1 MCVWR
6 DRYRWTWVNGPA
18 FQICV
23 VSIAIVT
30 ACAFPQPDVVCGG
43 QVCKE
48 QQICAARQA
57 VCIDPGSCGD
67 GVIDPGEVCDDGNV
81 TDGDGCSADCHSD
94 ETCGNGII
102 DLHAHNPEECDDG
115 RLNGTL
121 LDTCDATCQAVNPL
135 CGNGAVDQDHGEQ
148 CDPGAMDSTDCNSP
162 QGRHVGLQGAAMRRR
177 LCQHGGR
184 REVRLWRNGHRAV
197 QWADLYATKLR

>member
-1 MCVWR
+1 VPARSGGADVCVFGVIGS
-6 DRYRWTWVNGPA
+6 RWTWVNGPA

-102 DLHAHNPEECDDG
+102 DLHATPTTQRSVTMAG
-115 RLNGTL
+115 
-121 LDTCDATCQAVNPL
+121 
-135 CGNGAVDQDHGEQ
+135 
-148 CDPGAMDSTDCNSP
+148 
-162 QGRHVGLQGAAMRRR
+162 
-177 LCQHGGR
+177 
-184 REVRLWRNGHRAV
+184 
-197 QWADLYATKLR
+197 